1 MEEVGAR
8 TVPETL
14 NLELSSDIL
23 ERIETFG
30 RLKGSPKEILF
41 FELCYCILT
50 ANTSAELGLKMQ
62 KEIGTV
68 PFIEYDLSDLRNA
81 LKLARYR
88 FYNTRSRYIF
98 NSRWIME
105 ELPSLVNAPDPF
117 EARQYLVD
125 NVYGIGYKEASHFLR
140 NVGVF
145 DLAILDKHILR
156 VLDRHFSIRLPRT
169 MTPRKYLEIERE
181 FIKISESYS
190 MKPGVFDLVLWKNA
204 TGKVL
209 K

>member
-1 MEEVGAR
+1 MEEVAAR
-8 TVPETL
+8 TVSESL
-14 NLELSSDIL
+14 NISLSSDIL
-23 ERIETFG
+23 ERIESFE
-30 RLKGSPKEILF
+30 RLRKSPKETLF

-50 ANTSAELGLKMQ
+50 ANTSAELGMRMQ
-62 KEIGTV
+62 RDMGPA
-68 PFIEYDLSDLRNA
+68 PFIEYDLDDLRNA

-98 NSRWIME
+98 SSRWIIE
-105 ELPSLVNAPDPF
+105 ELPSIVNSLDPV
-117 EARQYLVD
+117 EAREYLVD
-125 NVYGIGYKEASHFLR
+125 NVYGLGYKEASHFLR

-156 VLDRHFSIRLPRT
+156 ILSKHYSVPMPKT
-169 MTPRKYLEIERE
+169 MTPKNYLEIERE
-181 FIKISESYS
+181 FIKISESYN
-190 MKPGVFDLVLWKNA
+190 MKPGVLDLILWKNA